1 VGAMFDFWNAIKK
14 HRFEEEVKKIEDE
27 INRSKRFNYS
37 FGVFVVDISERA
49 PKGLGK
55 LLPGKT
61 ISFHLMRKHIRGYDK
76 LFGPFFR
83 RYYIILPQSDRNGV
97 NVVKQRIYKLA
108 EEYNWG
114 DLSIGEAIYDEDG
127 KSAQDLL
134 DTAISRIKL
143 KLL

>member
-1 VGAMFDFWNAIKK
+1 MFDFWNAIKK
-14 HRFEEEVKKIEDE
+14 HRFEEEFKKIEDE

-37 FGVFVVDISERA
+37 FGVFVVDISHAA
-49 PKGLGK
+49 PRGLSG

-83 RYYIILPQSDRNGV
+83 RYYMILPQSDRNGV
-97 NVVKQRIYKLA
+97 NAVKKRIYKLS

-114 DLSIGEAIYDEDG
+114 DLSVGEAVYDEDG
-127 KSAQDLL
+127 KTAQDLL
-134 DTAISRIKL
+134 DKAISRL
-143 KLL
+143 SSLNYS